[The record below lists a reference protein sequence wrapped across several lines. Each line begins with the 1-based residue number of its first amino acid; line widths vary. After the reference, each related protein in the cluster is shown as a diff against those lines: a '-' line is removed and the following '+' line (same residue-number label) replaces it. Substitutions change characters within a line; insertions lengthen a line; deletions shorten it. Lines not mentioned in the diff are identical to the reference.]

1 MGRKL
6 DLSALSNDEA
16 EHVLRVV
23 QRDMHL
29 RKKEEERLSEMKQE
43 LEEEGSRC
51 LLLSKQHKFNE
62 HCCIRCCS
70 PFTFLLNPK
79 RPCLDCHYNICK
91 SCRTYSQSERGYIC
105 AACQKSRL
113 LRTQSLE
120 WYYNNV
126 KSRFKRFGSAKV
138 LKTLYRKH
146 IIERGAL
153 SELPEVSAPE
163 GSNDNGSVC
172 DGSDSTLYRQSEGH
186 SMADTLTVALRVAE
200 EAIEEAIA
208 KAESYRDSLEKQNE
222 ARYLHDHK
230 EELIE
235 ELATT
240 IVQKIIQ
247 RGKRSEIQAEY
258 ELVWPKSSEL
268 PSPTSTQN
276 THTTQ
281 HSHSTSQHGAVAPT
295 DSTSSYPLWKSRSAF
310 SLTSDDS
317 PEKGPEVGMA
327 PGVPDS
333 AEIETAFQNYS
344 SLRRESR
351 ASSLPGWKSVDRL
364 DNSSASSVLQS
375 PDGNWIA
382 LQSSQHSRPSLLTK
396 RKSLVFSVLEKESG
410 VVSAY
415 DEMGS
420 DSDPEDQ
427 GGWGAALLQ
436 FRRRL
441 SDETYY
447 TDSQHDPEWTYTQ
460 HPPITSPSSG
470 QYTNTE
476 TLNSDS
482 ETSPAPSTRARRPAH
497 GVTQKKKGPS
507 EAHLYPPYRH
517 PTNSAAS
524 PLLRPEVLDV
534 NFNPHLGGDSSDGEE
549 RSEQVKRSRRR
560 RKSKRETSEHCRANN
575 ALYSAATTENSAVLL
590 NAMMMRRQQSQESP
604 VTLNYQTPDTV
615 TPPDLLTSN
624 AMTPE
629 PDYQNTVAH
638 NSSAASPPMLSQ
650 PMASKPQLSVQG
662 TLLKACGVNETL
674 EEELRSKLCELVGQV
689 RERDVKS
696 SDFEPIREVGEKQE
710 DRLNE
715 KESEKPRPKERRE
728 SKREKKEGKLKESG
742 NPSER
747 QTVREMDTS
756 DAVRQINIARE
767 MKRDRERQKEIERQ
781 VERERER
788 QRELEKQIE
797 RDRERQREIEIQV
810 ERKQERQ
817 REMEIQL
824 KQEQERQS
832 EIERDIEKKRK
843 SIRMEKEKLEP
854 IVSTE
859 CKEEEK
865 QESSGRILV
874 QNKSLEEDYDETEK
888 PNKEKV
894 KRKTPQRS
902 HSETGPEKQEQL
914 ETKTTRSSTTSP
926 DSAPCGLE
934 EPMSPTEEGLSDR
947 ALQQRLQLLSSF
959 IQQKYSAA
967 SLCSITTEV
976 LKVLNATEE
985 LLGEAEGKS
994 LDSSPAS
1001 TPMSSGPGNRK
1012 LDQHLTKMEENVY
1025 LAAGAVYSLEGAL
1038 SDLEDCARS
1047 ISSSTTETE
1056 LAFLEDQVAT
1066 AAAQVQQSELQISDI
1081 EARISALKTAG
1092 LNVSASSRFSKYK
1105 SKPIPQTLDSSRHQR
1120 RKLPAPPIRSLS
1132 SEKEVKTEQQMRSMR
1147 L

>member
-1 MGRKL
+1 MCASLIQSLLNLIGPCQLTLCPAIDHDPSYPSKISRCHKWGSNSANLGAKL
-6 DLSALSNDEA
+6 ADPAITYVRSALKSAARSLKPAAITVPILSPKPMTTQLNQQAAAPKSSQSTTLHSNMLVVPHTKTPLTPHSSPLTSPSSRSSSSPLANTLHVDTPSQPISPTLCQPGSLMLRQPAFLTQYHPVSLTSGPQFESPTEMVTKSESPA
-16 EHVLRVV
+16 KMAAMFEHSANMAA
-23 QRDMHL
+23 QQEHPAKMAAQPEHPG
-29 RKKEEERLSEMKQE
+29 SEMKQE

-79 RPCLDCHYNICK
+79 RPCLDCQYNVCK
-91 SCRTYSQSERGYIC
+91 SCRTYSQNERGYIC
-105 AACQKSRL
+105 GACQKSRL
-113 LRTQSLE
+113 LRTQYLE

-153 SELPEVSAPE
+153 SELPEVSAHE
-163 GSNDNGSVC
+163 GSNDNGSIC

-208 KAESYRDSLEKQNE
+208 KAESYRDSLV
-222 ARYLHDHK
+222 RD
-230 EELIE
+230 
-235 ELATT
+235 
-240 IVQKIIQ
+240 
-247 RGKRSEIQAEY
+247 
-258 ELVWPKSSEL
+258 SSL
-268 PSPTSTQN
+268 YNILLSINSSFFHPSK
-276 THTTQ
+276 
-281 HSHSTSQHGAVAPT
+281 
-295 DSTSSYPLWKSRSAF
+295 YPLIR
-310 SLTSDDS
+310 
-317 PEKGPEVGMA
+317 
-327 PGVPDS
+327 
-333 AEIETAFQNYS
+333 
-344 SLRRESR
+344 
-351 ASSLPGWKSVDRL
+351 
-364 DNSSASSVLQS
+364 ASSVLQS

-436 FRRRL
+436 FRRHL

-497 GVTQKKKGPS
+497 GTPQRKKGPS
-507 EAHLYPPYRH
+507 ETHLYPPYRH
-517 PTNSAAS
+517 PVNSATS

-534 NFNPHLGGDSSDGEE
+534 NFNPRLGGDSSDGEDQ
-549 RSEQVKRSRRR
+549 SEQVKRSRRR
-560 RKSKRETSEHCRANN
+560 RKSKRETSEHSRAHN
-575 ALYSAATTENSAVLL
+575 ALHSAATAENSAVLL
-590 NAMMMRRQQSQESP
+590 NAMMMRRQESQENP
-604 VTLNYQTPDTV
+604 VPLNYRTPDTV
-615 TPPDLLTSN
+615 TPPDLLTSD

-638 NSSAASPPMLSQ
+638 NSSAASPPMVSQ
-650 PMASKPQLSVQG
+650 PGASKQEFSIQG
-662 TLLKACGVNETL
+662 PLLRGSSVNESL
-674 EEELRSKLCELVGQV
+674 EQELRSKLCELVGQAS
-689 RERDVKS
+689 ERDVLS
-696 SDFEPIREVGEKQE
+696 SDFEPVSDKQE
-710 DRLNE
+710 DPVME
-715 KESEKPRPKERRE
+715 KESR
-728 SKREKKEGKLKESG
+728 
-742 NPSER
+742 
-747 QTVREMDTS
+747 V
-756 DAVRQINIARE
+756 
-767 MKRDRERQKEIERQ
+767 
-781 VERERER
+781 
-788 QRELEKQIE
+788 
-797 RDRERQREIEIQV
+797 
-810 ERKQERQ
+810 
-817 REMEIQL
+817 ME
-824 KQEQERQS
+824 
-832 EIERDIEKKRK
+832 
-843 SIRMEKEKLEP
+843 
-854 IVSTE
+854 
-859 CKEEEK
+859 
-865 QESSGRILV
+865 
-874 QNKSLEEDYDETEK
+874 QNKCLKEDYDETEK
-888 PNKEKV
+888 PSEEKV
-894 KRKTPQRS
+894 KILSPQRS
-902 HSETGPEKQEQL
+902 QSETGSEKQEQL

-926 DSAPCGLE
+926 DNAPCGLE
-934 EPMSPTEEGLSDR
+934 EPMSPSE
-947 ALQQRLQLLSSF
+947 
-959 IQQKYSAA
+959 KYSAA

-985 LLGEAEGKS
+985 LLGEAEGKGH
-994 LDSSPAS
+994 DSSTAS

-1047 ISSSTTETE
+1047 ISSATTETE

-1092 LNVSASSRFSKYK
+1092 LNVSACTRFSKYK
-1105 SKPIPQTLDSSRHQR
+1105 SKPMPQTLDSSRHQR

-1132 SEKEVKTEQQMRSMR
+1132 SAAASKDKPTYSSSPVSDTNLPTEEDGSS
-1147 L
+1147 LYEA